1 MKKNSPLFLIAGLF
15 FIFDQIIKFLSRNVW
30 LQEKTWKNLI
40 GWHPFKN
47 TGAAFGVPI
56 PQPLTI
62 TISFLILFLLIY
74 IYIKSP
80 DKKLGQSLGLMFV
93 VSGAISNLLDR
104 IFLGYTTDYL
114 LLLTGV
120 MNLADIL
127 IVVGFGLFIITLSR
141 REDVYKT

>member
-1 MKKNSPLFLIAGLF
+1 MRKSSPLFLVAGLF
-15 FIFDQIIKFLSRNVW
+15 FIFDQIIKFLSRNIW

-47 TGAAFGVPI
+47 TGAAFGISI

-80 DKKLGQSLGLMFV
+80 NKKTGQSLGLSLII
-93 VSGAISNLLDR
+93 SGAVSNLLDR

-114 LLLTGV
+114 LLFTGV

-127 IVVGFGLFIITLSR
+127 IVVGFGLFVITLSR
-141 REDVYKT
+141 RENVYKT